1 MSWPKI
7 RKIVILK
14 SHRLLLCT
22 TTANHFFFQLW
33 HATKADFI
41 QQLAM
46 TSSVVGLRST
56 TKALPK
62 AKLAAKQGH
71 GHCLVACYPSNPVQL
86 SESWWNHYIWE
97 IYSAN
102 WWDAPKTTP
111 IASTGQQKGP
121 NFFSTT
127 MSWPHVTQPKFQ
139 KLNELGYKV
148 LPHSPYSPDL
158 PPTDYHF
165 FKYLNNTLQRKG
177 FHNQQE
183 AENAFWEFA
192 EFWNMDFYVT
202 GVNKH
207 FLLAKLCR
215 L

>member
-1 MSWPKI
+1 MQQQTISWLDCDMK
-7 RKIVILK
+7 LK
-14 SHRLLLCT
+14 VT
-22 TTANHFFFQLW
+22 
-33 HATKADFI
+33 FI
-41 QQLAM
+41 WWLAM
-46 TSSVVGLRST
+46 TSSVAGWRKSS
-56 TKALPK
+56 KALPK

-127 MSWPHVTQPKFQ
+127 MAWPHVTQPKFQ

-165 FKYLNNTLQRKG
+165 FKYLNNTLQSSTTSRRQKMLSESLSNPEVQN
-177 FHNQQE
+177 FMLE
-183 AENAFWEFA
+183 EKKKT
-192 EFWNMDFYVT
+192 Y
-202 GVNKH
+202 
-207 FLLAKLCR
+207 FLLAKLCW